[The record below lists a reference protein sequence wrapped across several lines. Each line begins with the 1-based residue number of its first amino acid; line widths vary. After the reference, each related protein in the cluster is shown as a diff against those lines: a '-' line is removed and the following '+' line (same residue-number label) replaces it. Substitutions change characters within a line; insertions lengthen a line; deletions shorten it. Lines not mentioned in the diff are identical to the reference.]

1 MTRYN
6 DCLREHVR
14 LFLSTDVIIR
24 SSNVTPVD
32 DYEQRYN
39 ILFVRLPLNLANRN
53 NVGIPMHKNMSL
65 SRFKSS
71 IDSCAAIIQ
80 NGFYLDTTSSFPF
93 PLAINISMDRKWWK
107 FRSNKNVV
115 VHAT

>member
-24 SSNVTPVD
+24 SSNVTPID

-39 ILFVRLPLNLANRN
+39 ILFIRLPLNLANRN

-80 NGFYLDTTSSFPF
+80 KWLLSRHHEFVSISSGNKYLDGSQMVE
-93 PLAINISMDRKWWK
+93 ISQ
-107 FRSNKNVV
+107 
-115 VHAT
+115 